1 MVDEADDFMQD
12 ENDEKIFND
21 EDIPNTEIGSPTNM
35 AVIDGITQEWE
46 EKEQD
51 VQGDTVPPSPASM
64 TDVGSRLESLIGP
77 EAFNDLETI
86 YSNRGQDLAGQI
98 TIGDLPTIG
107 HIEVQNDKD
116 DNPSYILFYDTDGT
130 NITAQI
136 VQEMGISTTD
146 NMTQRIGESGLKFG
160 QILQRSNLSTEVE
173 GSNQWSPSS
182 MGQALTPHLE
192 NFISTF
198 AATERR
204 GQLNAQLQ
212 HIRSLMLSLGNVF
225 AFDDYRHL
233 EAFMAAWM
241 MKDSTCRLSGVP
253 GTGKTTVIEC
263 AATLLS
269 NSYGFNSIQRLC
281 VDKDYQLGAGEEKKI
296 YAENDASTNI
306 YTPTIFPAGQQYNIT
321 YGNISRPE
329 IKALWEDWRF
339 NDWSRPKK
347 IGSSYAYVGAD
358 GSKRSYVR
366 PSGSYLYDFR
376 FLQPMHD
383 DGRKKVALQPEAYRN
398 LLLQHY
404 YVDVPFNFDVNN
416 VATWPSLSEN
426 GTPIIPPG
434 VASKRIVKPVKIM
447 NAEGAVN
454 FDSSLTVSAGEDDN
468 KKSIIMQ
475 LAYPEMDKARID
487 KLLVDI
493 TDVSNQNATDIIAN
507 YMEESGLNGLYSDAG
522 RNEGY
527 WLREF
532 LHETCYDS
540 RAKPGEEKWSNISQE
555 MIAEIGIAKVDYE
568 KRADEVLYGMEI
580 RETAGY
586 DAAKGAQVSTFD
598 FEPTPRPIVTQPV
611 KFFNEANRSKAGME
625 DAILGLIA
633 EKKVEYRGKEFDSP
647 NFVAWMD
654 TNPHQK
660 GNDLAFTDRIDMELL
675 FKSVSLGGRYNILS
689 GKGGGK
695 PVLNLVR
702 GMTRTDAVQPLRFQN
717 LRAIWDYIS
726 DNDSGIQMTQPG
738 GAYDGFRDIASISVL
753 FSQAYRV
760 RKNIVS
766 VGTENQAA
774 AWVNNPHESPL
785 VDYSTTTNTT
795 STKDGNS
802 SPVLKQGTDAFAS
815 QATTATAWSGDSATT
830 MQLPAIFTRVLGF
843 RFTNSLSKLSRAFAF
858 LRGKTYVSREDI
870 VDAVPYV
877 CAHRIGR
884 SREGLTDSEGNTKGI
899 PKEVAEGL
907 GYNNEQEFL
916 RDVLVNGYLNR
927 DIDIGQGQ
935 GASLLEMLDSFY
947 ERCISVL
954 QSSDYAHDYEG
965 QILSALQ
972 SVFVNTYEGSAG
984 NLATNTTPVHWHIA
998 TMVSESE
1005 RNGQTILRKYNVPEA
1020 NKRGYPE
1027 MYSYYLQKITTPVNV
1042 AGAGDSCLYDILKVR
1057 NEILNN
1063 PNLFSDDKARL
1074 ISLADEEIAIM
1085 ASTPTQT
1092 GRATD
1097 IGPINNRAFQANTL
1111 TNLGV
1116 EPTLPLLSYGDRIGA
1131 WAQVTSSKPPV
1142 ASVRNVQSGLDM
1154 TGRMFDNSSG
1164 HEGISGQQ
1172 LKLVGRIQQGSRS
1185 GDSQEYGRFVVN
1197 LSRFINLIGPKISG
1211 TGRIILN
1218 SASEEGNSNIQFT
1231 DFMNIVK
1238 GTVKDAC
1245 QPDADVVT
1253 FDYVDTAGETSTG
1266 SIDYTTDGGFTG
1278 ISACF
1283 PIPHAAITNLDMGD
1297 ITTTSVSNVGQRR
1310 EVTTPIRTNDYDA
1323 NLWRNREEDYLRL
1336 WLNICSFGEVETVA
1350 GAGTYQTFVFSAT
1363 VTSNLAEYTP
1373 EPEGGATTTEELE
1386 TVGTVTLLPM
1396 NDNRCY
1402 SQDTYTGE
1410 QTVYDSGNMTKSDRE
1425 YYLGVIGDAL
1435 QPRQS

>member
-1 MVDEADDFMQD
+1 MVDEADDFMD
-12 ENDEKIFND
+12 SDDNIFND
-21 EDIPNTEIGSPTNM
+21 EDIPSAEIGSPENM
-35 AVIDGITQEWE
+35 AVIQEVTE
-46 EKEQD
+46 EWNEKNQD
-51 VQGDTVPPSPASM
+51 VQGDTVPPSAASL

-86 YSNRGQDLAGQI
+86 YANRGQELSDQI

-116 DNPSYILFYDTDGT
+116 DNPSYILFYDEQGI
-130 NITAQI
+130 NITNQV
-136 VQEMGISTTD
+136 VQEMGIATTD
-146 NMTQRIGESGLKFG
+146 NLTQRIGETGLKFG
-160 QILQRSNLSTEVE
+160 QILQRSNLSTDVE

-269 NSYGFNSIQRLC
+269 NSYGFNTIQRMC
-281 VDKDYQLGAGEEKKI
+281 VDKDYQLSAGEEDKI
-296 YAENDASTNI
+296 YTNNTASTNI
-306 YTPTIFPAGQQYNIT
+306 HSPMIFPTGQQYNII

-339 NDWSRPKK
+339 STWNRPKK
-347 IGSSYAYVGAD
+347 IGNTYAYVGAD
-358 GSKRSYVR
+358 GSKRSYVK
-366 PSGSYLYDFR
+366 PSGSYLFDFR
-376 FLQPMHD
+376 FLQPMHN
-383 DGRKKVALQPEAYRN
+383 DGRKKVALQPEAFRN

-404 YVDVPFNFDVNN
+404 YADVPYNFDVNDG
-416 VATWPSLSEN
+416 ATWPAMEN
-426 GTPIIPPG
+426 GIPVIPSG
-434 VASKRIVKPVKIM
+434 VASKRIVKPIKILDKD
-447 NAEGAVN
+447 GAVD
-454 FDSSLTVSAGEDDN
+454 FSSSLTISAGTGDD
-468 KKSIIMQ
+468 KKSIVMQ
-475 LAYPEMDKARID
+475 LANPDMDKARIG

-493 TDVSNQNATDIIAN
+493 TDISNQNATTIISS
-507 YMEESGLNGLYSDAG
+507 YLDESGLDGLYTDTG

-532 LHETCYDS
+532 IHETCYDS
-540 RAKPGEEKWSNISQE
+540 RAKPGEEKWGSISQE

-586 DAAKGAQVSTFD
+586 DPAKGAQVSTFD

-695 PVLNLVR
+695 PVLELVKSF
-702 GMTRTDAVQPLRFQN
+702 TRTDTVQPLRFCN

-726 DNDSGIQMTQPG
+726 DNESGIQMTQPG

-760 RKNIVS
+760 RKNVVS
-766 VGTENQAA
+766 VGDNPTAP
-774 AWVNNPHESPL
+774 WTVNPHESPL

-795 STKDGNS
+795 SSEDGTS
-802 SPVLKQGTDAFAS
+802 SPVLEQGTEAFAANAKS
-815 QATTATAWSGDSATT
+815 GQSWSGDSARN

-858 LRGKTYVSREDI
+858 LRGKSYVSREDI

-884 SREGLTDSEGNTKGI
+884 SREGLQDAQGNTKGI
-899 PKEVAEGL
+899 PKGVANDL

-954 QSSDYAHDYEG
+954 QSSDYSHDYES
-965 QILSALQ
+965 QILTALQ
-972 SVFVNTYEGSAG
+972 DVFSATYGG
-984 NLATNTTPVHWHIA
+984 GDNNLASNITPVHWHIA

-1005 RNGQTILRKYNVPEA
+1005 RNGQTILRSYNVPEA
-1020 NKRGYPE
+1020 NKTGYPE

-1042 AGAGDSCLYDILKVR
+1042 SGAGDSCLYDVLKVR
-1057 NEILNN
+1057 TEILNN

-1074 ISLADEEIAIM
+1074 MSLADEEIAIM
-1085 ASTPTQT
+1085 ASSPTST
-1092 GRATD
+1092 GRATA
-1097 IGPINNRAFQANTL
+1097 IGPINTRAYKNRTL
-1111 TNLGV
+1111 TDLGV
-1116 EPTLPLLSYGDRIGA
+1116 ESILPMLSYGDKLGA

-1142 ASVRNVQSGLDM
+1142 ASVRNVQSGLAM
-1154 TGRMFDNSSG
+1154 TGQMFGNDAG

-1172 LKLVGRIQQGSRS
+1172 LKLIGRIQQSSRS
-1185 GDSQEYGRFVVN
+1185 GDSQEYGRFMVN
-1197 LSRFINLIGPKISG
+1197 LSRFINLIGPKIGG

-1218 SASEEGNSNIQFT
+1218 ASSEAGNANIQFT

-1238 GTVKDAC
+1238 ATVKESSQNDT
-1245 QPDADVVT
+1245 DVVT
-1253 FDYVDTAGETSTG
+1253 FEYLDAGGETATG
-1266 SIDYTTDGGFTG
+1266 SIDYTSDGGFTG

-1283 PIPHAAITNLDMGD
+1283 PVPHAAITNLDMGE
-1297 ITTTSVSNVGQRR
+1297 ITTTTVSNVGQRR
-1310 EVTTPIRTNDYDA
+1310 EVTTPIRTNEYDA
-1323 NLWRNREEDYLRL
+1323 NLWRNRENDYLRL
-1336 WLNICSFGEVETVA
+1336 WLNVCSLGQVESIDGT
-1350 GAGTYQTFVFSAT
+1350 GTYQTFVFSAT
-1363 VTSNLAEYTP
+1363 VTSNLGEYGM
-1373 EPEGGATTTEELE
+1373 EPEGGVTTREQEE
-1386 TVGTVTLLPM
+1386 TVGTVNLLPM
-1396 NDNRCY
+1396 NDTRPY
-1402 SQDTYTGE
+1402 TQDSYTGE
-1410 QTVYDSGNMTKSDRE
+1410 QTVFDAGNMTKPDRE